1 MYGPTGSHLR
11 IALVFAAGTFLL
23 LATPRAGLATPA
35 PGEASPSTTSLDDQG
50 APVVL
55 PSGRLVTPAGRRYD
69 LGDFPLGIAL
79 SPSGRLVVAPNA
91 GQSMG
96 TNMGFQS
103 FCDVV
108 RQAGNQCPYPLPISL
123 IGNPDTPTPDESLS
137 VVDLKDGATSNVTA
151 VPTSYDHTHPRFNF
165 FSTGV
170 VFSPD
175 GTRLYATG
183 GGNDAVYEFTVRSS
197 GLPQGSWNPRH
208 GPFKPELPTEAGND
222 GPGPSLA
229 IAPLSLATPPRTIVL
244 PSTVTAGAVIPVI
257 GETHGFTTGI
267 AITPDGTQL
276 LVVMEYEGSVNVID
290 TATFQLSSNP
300 PIQIGKAYPVFSR
313 GLYGVAVAPGGDRA
327 FVTCERSGHLV
338 ALDRDGSHRWS
349 KGKEVFVGDAPTGLA
364 ITPDGKQVLVAL
376 ADDDALAVV
385 DSRTLTVVQTLR
397 LRALP
402 GETWGSVPNAVA
414 IDAKG
419 TTAYVA
425 LGGDN
430 AVAVVVRDGA
440 SWGVGGF
447 VPTGWYP
454 TAVAVHPATG
464 EVLVVS
470 AKGLGTSYLP
480 EGPYPVPPGNPGVLP
495 TSFYYDTN
503 NMPGLLTVFPPPTPD
518 QLESFTM
525 AVRTNILS
533 GADPGPR
540 TAHNPVPANAGDPSP
555 IKHVIY
561 IVRENRTFD
570 QVLGDLGKTRKD
582 VDADPAFEILAA
594 ATPNAHAFTRRFA
607 FADHFFSNGEA
618 SIQGHWW
625 TTGAMVNDYTE
636 KSWRQQENYSPRF
649 RANDY
654 VFDVANPRG
663 CSIFQQAMDKKKTTG
678 GLFTYRDYGEMIGAI
693 QLTITD
699 YTGEAVHPCET
710 LPWDEVLL
718 IAAWRPDA
726 LEMDDRIRAGWFL
739 GDIGIKPDGTADP
752 SHLDRSLSTFSY
764 LWMSGDHTLGY
775 VPGVGTP
782 RGLVAQNDA
791 GVGMVV
797 QAISKS
803 KYWKDTAIFIVE
815 DDSQDGVDHVD
826 GHRNIL
832 FVISPYAKRAMP
844 EGTPGYVGK
853 RPYSQ
858 ASVLRTIELILG
870 LQPMSAFDQY
880 APPLYDLFQDV
891 DDPSNLTPADLASFD
906 RQAEPPF
913 IDEKAP
919 AKEVAGPLALQLINQ
934 TKLLNLDKVDAAGPG
949 LEAVLWLSLTDRP
962 MPDELQRRLDRA
974 PAAGRNAGGR
984 QPEP

>member
-1 MYGPTGSHLR
+1 MLAGATMAALAQSTGTKIDRVDIKFVGPASVSEEFIRSNLRLKPGASYLPGLTQDDVHSLYGTGQFYNIRVSVDQANDGGVVLTYLVQARPRITEIKIEGNDKISESKLKKKVTVKTGEPLDEQKLFTDVQEMKKLYEKYGLSDTKVKYILNIEEVTGHGTVTFHIEESPKVKITKVEFLGATNFRQKNLRSEIKTQRRWSFSWLTGSGYFQQDDFDGDRDRLADFYRSHGYLDFEIKDVKFDHPTTNSLNLKFYIYEGR
-11 IALVFAAGTFLL
+11 QYKVGSVKITGAKIFSEAEIVKGLQGIHDYQHSKAKLGANALPMDT
-23 LATPRAGLATPA
+23 
-35 PGEASPSTTSLDDQG
+35 
-50 APVVL
+50 
-55 PSGRLVTPAGRRYD
+55 
-69 LGDFPLGIAL
+69 
-79 SPSGRLVVAPNA
+79 
-91 GQSMG
+91 
-96 TNMGFQS
+96 
-103 FCDVV
+103 
-108 RQAGNQCPYPLPISL
+108 GNI
-123 IGNPDTPTPDESLS
+123 
-137 VVDLKDGATSNVTA
+137 
-151 VPTSYDHTHPRFNF
+151 F
-165 FSTGV
+165 
-170 VFSPD
+170 
-175 GTRLYATG
+175 
-183 GGNDAVYEFTVRSS
+183 
-197 GLPQGSWNPRH
+197 
-208 GPFKPELPTEAGND
+208 
-222 GPGPSLA
+222 
-229 IAPLSLATPPRTIVL
+229 
-244 PSTVTAGAVIPVI
+244 
-257 GETHGFTTGI
+257 
-267 AITPDGTQL
+267 TPDGLTKDT
-276 LVVMEYEGSVNVID
+276 EAIEDFYGS
-290 TATFQLSSNP
+290 
-300 PIQIGKAYPVFSR
+300 K
-313 GLYGVAVAPGGDRA
+313 
-327 FVTCERSGHLV
+327 
-338 ALDRDGSHRWS
+338 
-349 KGKEVFVGDAPTGLA
+349 
-364 ITPDGKQVLVAL
+364 
-376 ADDDALAVV
+376 
-385 DSRTLTVVQTLR
+385 
-397 LRALP
+397 
-402 GETWGSVPNAVA
+402 
-414 IDAKG
+414 
-419 TTAYVA
+419 
-425 LGGDN
+425 
-430 AVAVVVRDGA
+430 
-440 SWGVGGF
+440 
-447 VPTGWYP
+447 
-454 TAVAVHPATG
+454 
-464 EVLVVS
+464 
-470 AKGLGTSYLP
+470 
-480 EGPYPVPPGNPGVLP
+480 
-495 TSFYYDTN
+495 
-503 NMPGLLTVFPPPTPD
+503 
-518 QLESFTM
+518 
-525 AVRTNILS
+525 
-533 GADPGPR
+533 
-540 TAHNPVPANAGDPSP
+540 
-555 IKHVIY
+555 
-561 IVRENRTFD
+561 
-570 QVLGDLGKTRKD
+570 
-582 VDADPAFEILAA
+582 
-594 ATPNAHAFTRRFA
+594 
-607 FADHFFSNGEA
+607 
-618 SIQGHWW
+618 
-625 TTGAMVNDYTE
+625 
-636 KSWRQQENYSPRF
+636 
-649 RANDY
+649 
-654 VFDVANPRG
+654 
-663 CSIFQQAMDKKKTTG
+663 G